1 VKTYPQVKV
10 MGLGAEA
17 AMPSGEGTNGPK
29 KVNFSK
35 VWPQCF
41 LKIQFGITGLP

>member
-1 VKTYPQVKV
+1 VKTYPQAKL

-29 KVNFSK
+29 KVNFPK
-35 VWPQCF
+35 VWPECF
-41 LKIQFGITGLP
+41 LKIQLGIT